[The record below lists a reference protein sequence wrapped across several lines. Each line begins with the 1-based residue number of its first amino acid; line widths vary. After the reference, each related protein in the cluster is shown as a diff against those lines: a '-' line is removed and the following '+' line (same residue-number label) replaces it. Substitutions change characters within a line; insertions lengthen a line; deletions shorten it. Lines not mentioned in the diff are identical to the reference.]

1 MAGGW
6 IATTIYHATAGQP
19 LNFYSGYCNIPGQ
32 FSESCFPAVLQG
44 ARPFAQDVSSIN
56 VNKPLFNVAA
66 FEPASSF
73 NYYAGIGSRMTNLR
87 AQGSTN
93 VDFGL
98 HKDVRFTERI
108 TLQLRGEAFNLFN
121 NHYFGTFNNDVSSP
135 SFGMWNGSATPPR
148 NMQVGAKFL
157 F

>member
-1 MAGGW
+1 
-6 IATTIYHATAGQP
+6 
-19 LNFYSGYCNIPGQ
+19 
-32 FSESCFPAVLQG
+32 
-44 ARPFAQDVSSIN
+44 
-56 VNKPLFNVAA
+56 
-66 FEPASSF
+66 
-73 NYYAGIGSRMTNLR
+73 MTSLR

-98 HKDVRFTERI
+98 HKNIQFTERF

-121 NHYFGTFNNDVSSP
+121 NHYFTGNGAFNNDVSSP
-135 SFGMWNGSATPPR
+135 SFGMWNGGSTPPR